1 MTFRPQMTSFTQG
14 IRPRGPLRWRAW
26 DGVVADLWQAEG
38 QAGGSGHYLS
48 PDPRLVVF
56 LDEGAAAI
64 ELSEDAG
71 FRGARPGVSVLY
83 VPAGRPLWSRITR
96 ASAFSHLDLHFDA
109 AALDRRLAAV
119 PGLDLSRPVLRQGP
133 PRLRALAAMLAAE
146 CAAPARHA
154 LMLDGLTQA
163 LLAEVFALP
172 VEAAPEP
179 PGESRG
185 GLTPHQ
191 LRRVTAHMRARLHR
205 RVAIAELAAVA
216 GLSESWFA
224 HAFKHSTGQTPHRWQ
239 MQMRIDRAR
248 ALIEDP
254 GLSLAAVAD
263 ATGFADQAHL
273 TRTFRSLTGTTPAAW
288 RRNGPPRPPPPLC
301 SGNDN
306 PQQEP
311 TRLRPLS

>member
-14 IRPRGPLRWRAW
+14 IRPLGPLRWRAW
-26 DGVVADLWQAEG
+26 DGIVADLWHVEG
-38 QAGGSGHYLS
+38 QEGGGGHYLS

-56 LDEGAAAI
+56 LDDGAAAVD
-64 ELSEDAG
+64 LSERAD
-71 FRGARPGVSVLY
+71 FEGARAEVSVLY

-96 ASAFSHLDLHFDA
+96 ASGFSHLDLHFDA
-109 AALDRRLAAV
+109 GGLDRRLAGV
-119 PGLDLSRPVLRQGP
+119 PGLDLARPVLMQGQ
-133 PRLRALAAMLAAE
+133 PRLRALAGMLAAE
-146 CAAPARHA
+146 CATPARHS

-172 VEAAPEP
+172 PEEAQAEA
-179 PGESRG
+179 RG

-191 LRRVTAHMRARLHR
+191 LRSVTAHMRARLDR
-205 RVAIAELAAVA
+205 RVAIAELAAVV

-239 MQMRIDRAR
+239 MQMRIARAR
-248 ALIEDP
+248 ALLEDR

-273 TRTFRSLTGTTPAAW
+273 TRAFRSLTGTTPAAW
-288 RRNGPPRPPPPLC
+288 RRNGPSRPAIPVAAL
-301 SGNDN
+301 
-306 PQQEP
+306 QQK
-311 TRLRPLS
+311 